1 MRVVGI
7 VFEGWLVFFCLAH
20 CYPFLLS
27 PWWDSLAQY
36 TFGSPLGASF
46 DEYILLLLIKKIHF
60 LQRKIYFL
68 TTKLS
73 FEFDPNSI
81 LFLR

>member
-7 VFEGWLVFFCLAH
+7 VFLRVGGFFCLAH

-27 PWWDSLAQY
+27 PWWDPLVYPLY

-46 DEYILLLLIKKIHF
+46 DEYTLLLLIKKKYIYI
-60 LQRKIYFL
+60 LGRKKQIQR
-68 TTKLS
+68 
-73 FEFDPNSI
+73 
-81 LFLR
+81 